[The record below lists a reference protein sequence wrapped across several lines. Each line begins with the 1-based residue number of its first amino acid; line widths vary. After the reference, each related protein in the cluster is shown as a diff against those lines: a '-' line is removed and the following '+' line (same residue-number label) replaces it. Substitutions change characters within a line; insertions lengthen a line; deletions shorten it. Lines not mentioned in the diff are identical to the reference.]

1 MNLYE
6 FTLEIQEGV
15 SSYMQKEFVLAEDDL
30 MASRFAREF
39 AQHWRPRATYDEAL
53 DVYTAPDGWP
63 QWVLARCAPV
73 THLSVPIAGQS
84 HAARV
89 RVALVP
95 EVKTKT

>member
-6 FTLEIQEGV
+6 FTLEIQEGA
-15 SSYMQKEFVLAEDDL
+15 SSYTQKEFVLAKDDL

-39 AQHWRPRATYDEAL
+39 AQHWRPRARYDETL
-53 DVYTAPDGWP
+53 DVYIAPDGWP

-73 THLSVPIAGQS
+73 AHLSVPIAGRS
-84 HAARV
+84 SATHA

-95 EVKTKT
+95 EVTSNL